1 MSGFFLFHV
10 CRRTIFRSQCST
22 NLVSAYGL
30 GLIFDVSTED
40 ARLPSRHSGGVPG
53 PSPGAHWSGKVVRHP
68 SSSQSIDSQSDSDPE
83 FSLATHDD
91 LRPNFSIGGGKLN
104 GINAIHVPGFT
115 PSITNALNAYR
126 PCLPPSTLLVAHVSD
141 PKVAVIFLPDAA
153 SSSCTLQKNVLVE
166 CLEALELDG
175 VAQAYIAIRKSEN
188 EPEGYH
194 MTPLL
199 KTLMFLGFELLSADA
214 NYLDLNCL
222 KTNYHLLVTNL
233 RD

>member
-1 MSGFFLFHV
+1 M
-10 CRRTIFRSQCST
+10 
-22 NLVSAYGL
+22 
-30 GLIFDVSTED
+30 
-40 ARLPSRHSGGVPG
+40 PG
-53 PSPGAHWSGKVVRHP
+53 PIPGAHWSGKVVRYP
-68 SSSQSIDSQSDSDPE
+68 SSSQSLDSQADSDPE
-83 FSLATHDD
+83 FPLATQEF
-91 LRPNFSIGGGKLN
+91 RPNFFIEGEKVN
-104 GINAIHVPGFT
+104 DINAIHVPGFT

-126 PCLPPSTLLVAHVSD
+126 PCLSPSTLLVAHVSD

-153 SSSCTLQKNVLVE
+153 SSSCVLQKNVLVE

-175 VAQAYIAIRKSEN
+175 VAQAYIAIRKSDD

-199 KTLMFLGFELLSADA
+199 KTLMFLGFELLPASA

-222 KTNYHLLVTNL
+222 KTGYHLLVTNL